1 MPGLYDGHNRTFFFA
16 DYAGL
21 KETRGQVFVNTVPT
35 AQTRTGDFSDFRDTS
50 GNLIPIYD
58 PLTTRLNPA
67 FDAARPVSATNP
79 QFLRDP
85 FPGNVIPQNRINA
98 VGRNV
103 ASIYP
108 LPNGTGQL
116 RQLHLDRQP
125 RGDRQRLLGPRRSQG
140 VRQGLVLRPLQLGQV
155 QARRAAGPGGVL
167 PADAGRGRGAVRSR
181 ARSSPASRTRG

>member
-1 MPGLYDGHNRTFFFA
+1 M
-16 DYAGL
+16 
-21 KETRGQVFVNTVPT
+21 PT
-35 AQTRTGDFSDFRDTS
+35 AQTRIGDFSDFRDTS

-85 FPGNVIPQNRINA
+85 FPGNVIPQNRIDS

-108 LPNGTGQL
+108 LPNGPGNFDNYTSTVN
-116 RQLHLDRQP
+116 REV
-125 RGDRQRLLGPRRSQG
+125 DRQRLLGPGRPPGRPTSDSLFVRFNWGRFKLDAPQG
-140 VRQGLVLRPLQLGQV
+140 QAACCLPTPAEAAARFDLGPFV
-155 QARRAAGPGGVL
+155 AGIQNTRLTTHG
-167 PADAGRGRGAVRSR
+167 AGRAT
-181 ARSSPASRTRG
+181 TRGSSGRASSTSCASATR